1 MEHSVGMQLVLFV
14 MRVLKLDIM
23 KKLSRINRTTRM
35 FLVWAA
41 QAYCCVIMVEET
53 EDSSNFTN
61 WKSKENMSQHLI
73 KKLSLRGKEA
83 KQHFKGYFKDMI
95 KNII

>member
-1 MEHSVGMQLVLFV
+1 
-14 MRVLKLDIM
+14 
-23 KKLSRINRTTRM
+23 
-35 FLVWAA
+35 
-41 QAYCCVIMVEET
+41 MVEET